1 MQDLLN
7 SESSDE
13 IDLREMFLS
22 LWAYKLFIACTCVLG
37 IVFGIYYFL
46 NTDKKFTSTA
56 IFKLSFTDNS
66 TSPLAGDIGLLA
78 NMAGIQSGF
87 NEKKLPID
95 QITGRIFIEQIDQTL
110 NLQSDPFFNT
120 YNPNSVDPNWKSL
133 IKRTIGLQ
141 SSSFDAQEAMW
152 QVIVAGYFKNVE
164 LEETPTGT
172 IKVTVTHVIPQRAAE
187 IANSIMHTIIANEKI
202 KRDKQQEKQLSFL
215 SGTLAKSLI
224 DLEVSQSNLKEFALK
239 NSALP
244 LENFTAGSLELDLLR
259 EQLNRTS
266 ELQEAV
272 GALSLILQNKTI
284 SQNDYLTLRQQIPI
298 IDQVEFRRVLGQ
310 NEIINSW
317 TWPKASSVSAVFDT
331 LTERKS
337 RLVSQINVSQA
348 NAERSALAL
357 ETYGKLAR
365 EEKIAEATYTVLI
378 EQVKAQSMAAG
389 YKPDNTE
396 IYEYASVPTSSSS
409 PNQKRVLA
417 FGGMLGLSFGLLLSL
432 LFARIR
438 GVYYSKKSLKIGAQA
453 RFTASA
459 RALLTLRNKS
469 LNEIK
474 TILVKKPYSVL
485 RDIVLEIHK
494 SDEKQVVVTSSHAK
508 LTGNDVARALASY
521 MQSDK
526 IKIAIIDFSLK
537 TKKQNINDEQ
547 LSFGSFVVTESSG
560 QISALRSHSNLPTI
574 DFLINKDFWQN
585 IQALNSTFDLVFLCA
600 DNADAISLLTA
611 AEGQKTF
618 HITLARTKK
627 TKSTSLIQMR
637 SLLPIQGLIYD

>member
-56 IFKLSFTDNS
+56 IFKLSFTDAS

-284 SQNDYLTLRQQIPI
+284 SQNDYLTLRQQFPI

-485 RDIVLEIHK
+485 
-494 SDEKQVVVTSSHAK
+494 
-508 LTGNDVARALASY
+508 
-521 MQSDK
+521 
-526 IKIAIIDFSLK
+526 
-537 TKKQNINDEQ
+537 
-547 LSFGSFVVTESSG
+547 
-560 QISALRSHSNLPTI
+560 
-574 DFLINKDFWQN
+574 
-585 IQALNSTFDLVFLCA
+585 
-600 DNADAISLLTA
+600 
-611 AEGQKTF
+611 
-618 HITLARTKK
+618 
-627 TKSTSLIQMR
+627 
-637 SLLPIQGLIYD
+637 